1 MNDSN
6 DGGWR
11 KARRML
17 PLLALVG
24 VACGSVEGPS
34 NGGSGGGSSTGG
46 AQSGGGSSTGGQGG
60 GPSSGG
66 GSESGGSTSGG
77 GASGGST
84 GGSTSGG
91 GSESGGASSGGTGGQ
106 TDPCLQSTE
115 AMLPTVARSATF
127 SGTDSEYSELYNQLC
142 VTKDD
147 CIAPCDERGGTE
159 EFCAAHV
166 CVDSTDDYCLPP
178 TKWRSVTNALQ
189 EGEGQ
194 IDAAE
199 SSLDAG
205 TVGFQDRLILEDFGF
220 SVPNEATIV
229 GVTALARRAYSSSEP
244 VVDYSVRLVLDGE
257 EVGADLKRSDAWPEE
272 VLAED
277 VYGGEA
283 ELWGEEWSP
292 EQVNSATF
300 GIAIGALPADGGRAY
315 IDVVRLIVH
324 YDVCE

>member
-66 GSESGGSTSGG
+66 GSATSGGNTSGG
-77 GASGGST
+77 GAS

-315 IDVVRLIVH
+315 IDVVRLVVH

>member
-66 GSESGGSTSGG
+66 GSATSGGNSSGG
-77 GASGGST
+77 GAS

-147 CIAPCDERGGTE
+147 CIAPCDE
-159 EFCAAHV
+159 
-166 CVDSTDDYCLPP
+166 
-178 TKWRSVTNALQ
+178 
-189 EGEGQ
+189 
-194 IDAAE
+194 
-199 SSLDAG
+199 
-205 TVGFQDRLILEDFGF
+205 
-220 SVPNEATIV
+220 
-229 GVTALARRAYSSSEP
+229 
-244 VVDYSVRLVLDGE
+244 
-257 EVGADLKRSDAWPEE
+257 
-272 VLAED
+272 
-277 VYGGEA
+277 
-283 ELWGEEWSP
+283 
-292 EQVNSATF
+292 
-300 GIAIGALPADGGRAY
+300 
-315 IDVVRLIVH
+315 
-324 YDVCE
+324 